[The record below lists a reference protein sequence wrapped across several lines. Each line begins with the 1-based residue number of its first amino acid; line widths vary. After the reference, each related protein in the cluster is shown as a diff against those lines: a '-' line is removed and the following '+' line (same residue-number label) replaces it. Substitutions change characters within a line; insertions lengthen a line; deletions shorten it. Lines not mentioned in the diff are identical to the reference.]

1 MRWVQSARE
10 EGRDVDAVE
19 GEGAGLVEQEAEE
32 EMTNKIETLRDE
44 YSRMGI
50 ELPQET
56 LEKIAM
62 LATDLKSINPVF
74 DPQVFIDCMRDVNMV
89 ILEKLRQNGRLQI
102 LMKKERHR
110 RRYERMMERGKKG
123 KKK

>member
-1 MRWVQSARE
+1 MRKVYPARE

-19 GEGAGLVEQEAEE
+19 GEGAGYCESMDEE
-32 EMTNKIETLRDE
+32 EVTNKIKTLRDE

-89 ILEKLRQNGRLQI
+89 ILENLRQNGRLQI

-110 RRYERMMERGKKG
+110 RRYERMMERGKKA